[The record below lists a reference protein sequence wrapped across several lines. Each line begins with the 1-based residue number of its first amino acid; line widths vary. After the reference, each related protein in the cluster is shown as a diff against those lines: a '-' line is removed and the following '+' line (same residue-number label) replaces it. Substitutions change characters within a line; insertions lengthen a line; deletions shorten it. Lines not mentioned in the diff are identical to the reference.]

1 MTGSLFT
8 DPPGGGS
15 GGAGHRGAKHNVF
28 FKVTNT
34 FYETNIEKREY
45 ICLVNCSIYWKET
58 TNKLLNVH

>member
-34 FYETNIEKREY
+34 FYETNIELHMF
-45 ICLVNCSIYWKET
+45 ISGL
-58 TNKLLNVH
+58 

>member
-1 MTGSLFT
+1 MKHVSSGTIWKMTGSLFT

-34 FYETNIEKREY
+34 FYESNIELHMF
-45 ICLVNCSIYWKET
+45 ISGL
-58 TNKLLNVH
+58 